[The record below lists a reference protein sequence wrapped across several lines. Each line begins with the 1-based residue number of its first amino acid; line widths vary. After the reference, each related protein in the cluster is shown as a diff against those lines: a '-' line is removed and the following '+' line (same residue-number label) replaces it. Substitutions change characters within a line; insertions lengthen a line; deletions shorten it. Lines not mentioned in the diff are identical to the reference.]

1 MSDLRSSLGS
11 VGRLLYGLLRR
22 VFLREDLQF
31 ILHCL
36 FLLWMMT
43 FLRPMFSAATPT
55 ASYES
60 FSIAWSLIAKDHAF
74 LLRLI
79 QDQHFPLLQSLQTLR
94 QLLVLF
100 LVIPT
105 LVFVTTR
112 RRLRWKDWEAGA
124 SLRVLVMVMLV
135 ALAWSG
141 STFEYSIY
149 LDRGHALDRLL
160 LVALTALA
168 WRTPLAVPFATRWAI
183 VMLEEAYV
191 PIPLDDFDFRSVAEV
206 LIVFSCFTWASL
218 LRSFKTKHF
227 LLVGLGCWASYYY
240 AAGMAKI
247 NYGPAWSWF
256 LENHISN
263 IAANAHVRGWMSFL
277 SDGTFSA
284 AVAFI
289 RRFDLALAAYT
300 LMVELGALVVFV
312 HPRIVRAWVG
322 LCALLHFGIFAFT
335 GIFFWKWLVTNLAFY
350 FFLRYDGAAIAKQM
364 CRRWLVVLFAIT
376 MVYDSRGRDYFYP
389 QPRVAWYDSKFEENY
404 VLYAI
409 GKSGHKY
416 LVAPGYLTPMDM
428 HWTQGRLCY
437 ATSERSITGIYGT
450 TGNYG
455 VVKKLEVLATPEEAL
470 KLINSGYPC
479 ANPTRQAV
487 FDDFFVRYFGN
498 LNRHDRELQWVSAVG
513 APRHLWVMPR
523 GDLYDRQEPV
533 EKIELWRDLVVNQGN
548 ALHHLEMKLVHTVLI
563 PP

>member
-11 VGRLLYGLLRR
+11 LGRLLYGLLRR

-31 ILHCL
+31 ILHCT

-55 ASYES
+55 ASYEAVN
-60 FSIAWSLIAKDHAF
+60 IAWSLIAKDNAF

-79 QDQHFPLLQSLQTLR
+79 HDRHFPSLQSLQTLR

-105 LVFVTTR
+105 LVFLAAR
-112 RRLRWKDWEAGA
+112 RRLRWKDWEAGT
-124 SLRVLVMVMLV
+124 SLRALVMVLLV

-141 STFEYSIY
+141 STFEYSMY

-160 LVALTALA
+160 LVALTLLS

-218 LRSFKTKHF
+218 RRSFKTKHF
-227 LLVGLGCWASYYY
+227 LLVGLGAWASYYY
-240 AAGMAKI
+240 AAGVAKI

-300 LMVELGALVVFV
+300 LVIELGALVVFV
-312 HPRIVRAWVG
+312 HPRIVRAWVV

-335 GIFFWKWLVTNLAFY
+335 GIFFWKWMVTNLAFY
-350 FFLRYDGAAIAKQM
+350 FFLRYGGAKIAKQM
-364 CRRWLVVLFAIT
+364 CRRWLVVLFAGA
-376 MVYDSRGRDYFYP
+376 MVYNSRGRDYFYP
-389 QPRVAWYDSKFEENY
+389 QTGVAWYDSKFVENY

-416 LVAPGYLTPMDM
+416 LLAPGYLTPMDM

-450 TGNYG
+450 TGNFG
-455 VVKKLEVLATPEEAL
+455 LVKKLETLATPEEAL
-470 KLINSGYPC
+470 KLINSGSPC
-479 ANPTRQAV
+479 ANPKRQAI
-487 FDDFFVRYFGN
+487 FDDFFTRYFRN
-498 LNRHDRELQWVSAVG
+498 LNRHDRELHWVSAVG
-513 APRHLWVMPR
+513 APRHLWVLPL
-523 GDLYDRQEPV
+523 GDLYERQEPV
-533 EKIELWRDLVVNQGN
+533 EKIELWRDLVVNQGE
-548 ALHHLEMKLVHTVLI
+548 ALHHLEMKLVHTVTI

>member
-1 MSDLRSSLGS
+1 M
-11 VGRLLYGLLRR
+11 GRLLYGLLRR
-22 VFLREDLQF
+22 LFLREDLQF

-60 FSIAWSLIAKDHAF
+60 FSIAWSLIVKDNAF
-74 LLRLI
+74 LIRLLH
-79 QDQHFPLLQSLQTLR
+79 DRHFPSLQSLQTLR

-105 LVFVTTR
+105 LTFVITR

-168 WRTPLAVPFATRWAI
+168 WRTPLAVPFAARWAI

-227 LLVGLGCWASYYY
+227 LLVGLGAWASYYY
-240 AAGMAKI
+240 AAGMAKV

-284 AVAFI
+284 GVAFI

-300 LMVELGALVVFV
+300 LVIELGALVVFV
-312 HPRIVRAWVG
+312 HPRIVRAWVVF
-322 LCALLHFGIFAFT
+322 CALLHFGIFAFT
-335 GIFFWKWLVTNLAFY
+335 GIFFWKWMVTNLAFY
-350 FFLRYDGAAIAKQM
+350 FFLRYGGAKIAKQM
-364 CRRWLVVLFAIT
+364 CRRWLVVLFAIA
-376 MVYDSRGRDYFYP
+376 MVYNSRGRDYFYP
-389 QPRVAWYDSKFEENY
+389 QTGVAWYDSKFEENY
-404 VLYAI
+404 ILYAI

-455 VVKKLEVLATPEEAL
+455 LVKKLETLATPEEAL
-470 KLINSGYPC
+470 KLINTGSPC
-479 ANPTRQAV
+479 ANPKRQAI
-487 FDDFFVRYFGN
+487 FDDFFVRYFRN
-498 LNRHDRELQWVSAVG
+498 LNRHDRGLQWVSAVG
-513 APRHLWVMPR
+513 APRHLWVLPK

-533 EKIELWRDLVVNQGN
+533 EKIELWRDLVVNQGE
-548 ALHHLEMKLVHTVLI
+548 ALHHLEMKLVHTVPI